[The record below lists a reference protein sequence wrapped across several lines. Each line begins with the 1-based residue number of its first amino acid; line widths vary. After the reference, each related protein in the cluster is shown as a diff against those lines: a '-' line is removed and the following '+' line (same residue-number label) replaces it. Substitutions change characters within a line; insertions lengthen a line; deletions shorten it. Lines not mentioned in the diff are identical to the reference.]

1 MYRSVFTA
9 VTQYAERRVF
19 VVYDLITE
27 QPFGQAETL
36 WDVISDAELMQG
48 HPIGDRMFQAAC
60 QLNKT
65 CGDCCG
71 AYTNTKYARLHVM
84 TTHGQFC

>member
-1 MYRSVFTA
+1 MFTA

-36 WDVISDAELMQG
+36 WDVISDAELIQG
-48 HPIGDRMFQAAC
+48 HPIGDRVVQAMW

-84 TTHGQFC
+84 TTYGQFCLRT